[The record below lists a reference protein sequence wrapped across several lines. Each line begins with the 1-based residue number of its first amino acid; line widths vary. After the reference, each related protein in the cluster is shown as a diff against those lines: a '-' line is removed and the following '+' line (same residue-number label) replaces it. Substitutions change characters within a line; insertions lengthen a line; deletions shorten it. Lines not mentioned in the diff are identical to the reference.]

1 MLLDDSVMR
10 RSNALREMMQLAR
23 SIVADGKVSELEAKA
38 FRAWIERNPDVVGI
52 SRVDQIVGIL
62 RNVFSDGRLTEE
74 ERAQLVEA
82 LDDFGGG
89 S

>member
-10 RSNALREMMQLAR
+10 RSNALREMMRLAR
-23 SIVADGKVSELEAKA
+23 SIVADGEVSELEAKA
-38 FRAWIERNPDVVGI
+38 FWAWIDRNPDVVGI

-62 RNVFSDGRLTEE
+62 RNVFSDGELTEG

-89 S
+89 G